1 MPPPVALAAKVL
13 APNHRLLKMSSLQEN
28 WFAVMG
34 FASAPWIDADRLKER
49 YLELT
54 KRARGGRHLENFDG
68 VLAKTKNSPETAQ
81 PPKDGDQAVINR
93 AWQILKNDADRLAHF
108 LELET
113 GRDVR
118 QKREAPEDLI
128 PLFMQLVPLFQ
139 KADQTLRAIREE
151 SSPILKAKR
160 HLDASPL
167 LAGLSEASEKI
178 SALLLENQNR
188 LRKIDRLWRQLS
200 ANSENFAKPPTNRS
214 DLLKELQEICLSF
227 SFLQR
232 WQNQLAEKIFQ
243 LTPD

>member
-1 MPPPVALAAKVL
+1 MSRPP
-13 APNHRLLKMSSLQEN
+13 EN

-34 FASAPWIDADRLKER
+34 FARAPWIDGDQLKER

-54 KRARGGRHLENFDG
+54 KCVHSGRHSENFVG
-68 VLAKTKNSPETAQ
+68 AMPETKNRPKTAQ
-81 PPKDGDQAVINR
+81 TPKDRAQTDINR
-93 AWQILKNDADRLAHF
+93 AWQTLKNDADRLAHF

-113 GRDVR
+113 GRDIR
-118 QKREAPEDLI
+118 QEREAPEHLI
-128 PLFMQLVPLFQ
+128 PLFMQLSPLFQ
-139 KADQTLRAIREE
+139 QADQTLRMIREE

-160 HLDASPL
+160 YLDAGTL
-167 LAGLSEASEKI
+167 LADLSNASEKI

-188 LRKIDRLWRQLS
+188 LRKADRLWRQLS
-200 ANSENFAKPPTNRS
+200 VKTNSENPAAAKPSTTRNN
-214 DLLKELQEICLSF
+214 LLKELQDVCLSF